1 MFEHLQRLQELIDK
15 NCQNIPEGDYL
26 ALCDTTKKIYAHEED
41 ATLAVWSVCMRQAEH
56 DMQTS
61 SCRSGFNPEN
71 NPEHEARLRK
81 YEMRRQKYVKKLEDA
96 GFEVPVFVQY
106 DMEEKHLHVTYPE
119 YSSDSD
125 TDEED
130 NPMLTSPPRGIGRA
144 NWHSPQSPA
153 YNPAS
158 PAYTLASSQHSP
170 TSIIVIDD

>member
-1 MFEHLQRLQELIDK
+1 
-15 NCQNIPEGDYL
+15 
-26 ALCDTTKKIYAHEED
+26 
-41 ATLAVWSVCMRQAEH
+41 MRQAEH

-61 SCRSGFNPEN
+61 SCRPGFNPEN

-119 YSSDSD
+119 YSSESD

-130 NPMLTSPPRGIGRA
+130 NPMLTSQLAFTAITGVQPSITGVHTGITA
-144 NWHSPQSPA
+144 AFAHVN
-153 YNPAS
+153 N
-158 PAYTLASSQHSP
+158 
-170 TSIIVIDD
+170 

>member
-1 MFEHLQRLQELIDK
+1 
-15 NCQNIPEGDYL
+15 
-26 ALCDTTKKIYAHEED
+26 
-41 ATLAVWSVCMRQAEH
+41 MRQAEH
-56 DMQTS
+56 EMQTS

-130 NPMLTSPPRGIGRA
+130 NPMMTE
-144 NWHSPQSPA
+144 WQPQS
-153 YNPAS
+153 
-158 PAYTLASSQHSP
+158 SSLFSKYIRLYIF
-170 TSIIVIDD
+170 TSQQRAFLLV